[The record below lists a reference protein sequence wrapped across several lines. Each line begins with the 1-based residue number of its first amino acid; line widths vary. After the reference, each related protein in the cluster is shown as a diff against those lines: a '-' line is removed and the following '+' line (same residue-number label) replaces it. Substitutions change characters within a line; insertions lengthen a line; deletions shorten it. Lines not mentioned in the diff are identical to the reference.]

1 MVQYPEVKAEGCE
14 VVELIE
20 SDILCVCFSGESTF
34 LVIQSLTY
42 TYIARSPL
50 IPKEKQRSRHSGEKH
65 VSQD

>member
-34 LVIQSLTY
+34 LVIQSSTY
-42 TYIARSPL
+42 TYST
-50 IPKEKQRSRHSGEKH
+50 
-65 VSQD
+65 